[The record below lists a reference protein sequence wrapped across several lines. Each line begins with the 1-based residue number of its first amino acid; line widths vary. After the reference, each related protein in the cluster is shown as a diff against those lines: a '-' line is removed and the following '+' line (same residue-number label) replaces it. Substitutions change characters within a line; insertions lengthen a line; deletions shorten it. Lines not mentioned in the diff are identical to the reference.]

1 MVSQQ
6 QTYLAKLEKQASDNP
21 EQALK
26 KIQSLVKEYPY
37 FQALYHIGWEIAKTH
52 GLGDT
57 SSLLHACSL
66 RTKNRLHLI
75 PNPDYVEQPKLKKF
89 TVGGTNEVKSFS
101 DWLVQLEPTSNVA
114 TDESRLIDK
123 FLNDVP
129 KISFEKTSE
138 KQEDLTKKQSF
149 DAQTLMTETLAEV
162 YVKQG
167 KLKKAK
173 KAYEILALKYPE
185 KSSFFANQIKKIKNK
200 LKES

>member
-1 MVSQQ
+1 MVSQE
-6 QTYLAKLEKQASDNP
+6 QTYLSTLEKQASDNP
-21 EQALK
+21 EEALK

-37 FQALYHIGWEIAKTH
+37 FQALYHMGWQIAKTH

-75 PNPDYVEQPKLKKF
+75 PNPDYVEQPKLTKY
-89 TVGGTNEVKSFS
+89 TTGDANEVKSFS
-101 DWLVQLEPTSNVA
+101 DWLVQLAPTSNA
-114 TDESRLIDK
+114 ASDESRLIDK
-123 FLNDVP
+123 FLSDVP
-129 KISFEKTSE
+129 KISFEKTAE
-138 KQEDLTKKQSF
+138 KQVDLTKKQSF

-185 KSSFFANQIKKIKNK
+185 KSSFFATQIKKIKSK

>member
-1 MVSQQ
+1 
-6 QTYLAKLEKQASDNP
+6 
-21 EQALK
+21 
-26 KIQSLVKEYPY
+26 
-37 FQALYHIGWEIAKTH
+37 
-52 GLGDT
+52 
-57 SSLLHACSL
+57 
-66 RTKNRLHLI
+66 
-75 PNPDYVEQPKLKKF
+75 
-89 TVGGTNEVKSFS
+89 
-101 DWLVQLEPTSNVA
+101 
-114 TDESRLIDK
+114 
-123 FLNDVP
+123 VP